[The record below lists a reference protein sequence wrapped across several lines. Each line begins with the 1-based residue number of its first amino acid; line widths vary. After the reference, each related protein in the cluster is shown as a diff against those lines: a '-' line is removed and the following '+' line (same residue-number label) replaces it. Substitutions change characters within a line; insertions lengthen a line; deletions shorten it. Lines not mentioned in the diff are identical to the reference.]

1 MTTPASP
8 TLSVIAPCYN
18 EQQGLAEFL
27 RRVRAATAQIG
38 LEYEIVLV
46 DDGSRDGTW
55 AIISAAAGEDPRIL
69 GIRLRRNHGHQ
80 LAISAG
86 LVAARGAWMVLIDA
100 DLQDPPELLPAM
112 LQLAETTGAD
122 VVYGQRRERAGE
134 TMFKRATAS
143 AFYRVIGWLSE
154 IDIPRDTGDFRLI
167 SRRVAD
173 LLVAMPEQHRFL
185 RGMVAWIGGR
195 QVPLLYDRDARYAGE
210 TKYPVRKMLRFAS
223 DAITGFSRRPLQVAT
238 ATGVAAALFSLG
250 LGTFSVI
257 GWALGR
263 TVPGWTSV
271 TAAIGFL
278 SALQFVM
285 LGIIGEY
292 LGRLYEQSRGRP
304 LYLEA
309 DRVGRGLDA
318 DAAPRAVPRFSEAA
332 DPVSAAVP

>member
-1 MTTPASP
+1 MMQPSR
-8 TLSVIAPCYN
+8 TLSVVAPCYN
-18 EQQGLAEFL
+18 EQQGLPEFL
-27 RRVRAATAQIG
+27 RRVRAAVDRVG
-38 LEYEIVLV
+38 FDHEIVLV

-55 AIISAAAGEDPRIL
+55 SIIAAAADGDPRIL

-80 LAISAG
+80 AALSAG
-86 LVAARGAWMVLIDA
+86 LAAARGAWLLLIDA

-112 LQLAETTGAD
+112 LELADSTGAD

-134 TMFKRATAS
+134 TMFKRTTAS
-143 AFYRVIGWLSE
+143 AFYRLIGWLSE

-167 SRRVAD
+167 TRQVAD
-173 LLVAMPEQHRFL
+173 LLVSMPEQHRFL

-195 QVPLLYDRDARYAGE
+195 QVPLLYDRDPRFAGE
-210 TKYPVRKMLRFAS
+210 TKYPLRKMLRFAS

-238 ATGVAAALFSLG
+238 ATGVLAALLSLC
-250 LGTFSVI
+250 LGAYSII
-257 GWALGR
+257 GWVLGR

-304 LYLEA
+304 LFLEA
-309 DRVGRGLDA
+309 TRVGCGLA
-318 DAAPRAVPRFSEAA
+318 GRTGAPRAMAPAGMPET
-332 DPVSAAVP
+332 PVNAAVP